1 MYGNFDYLG
10 SKAIKLTFQ
19 QSSLGLR
26 LFFLVALSITL
37 MTLDHRFHHVD
48 QLRASL
54 SIIIYPIRYI
64 VNMPADMGDWASQAF
79 MSRKSLQAENIDLK
93 TKNRLLKAE
102 LQKFNYVKTENLHL
116 RALLKSS
123 KKFDS
128 RVLIAELLSV
138 DLDPY
143 KRQVVINKGSNN
155 DVYPGQPIVDAQ
167 GVMGLV
173 THVSLFTSSA
183 LLITDPNPS
192 LPLQLLRNGMRAIA
206 SGTGAANRIELENI
220 PNNSDIKV
228 GDKFVSS
235 GLGCVFPTGYPAGH
249 IIEINTDPSL
259 PFAHV
264 IAEPAAALDRSRE
277 VLLVWPSDERQTNT
291 SNPCQQIKEVKP

>member
-1 MYGNFDYLG
+1 M
-10 SKAIKLTFQ
+10 
-19 QSSLGLR
+19 
-26 LFFLVALSITL
+26 SITL

-54 SIIIYPIRYI
+54 SLIIYPIRYI
-64 VNMPADMGDWASQAF
+64 VNMPADMGNWASDAF
-79 MSRKSLQAENIDLK
+79 MSRKSLQAENLDLK

-143 KRQVVINKGSNN
+143 KRQVVINKGSNHG
-155 DVYPGQPIVDAQ
+155 VYPGQPMVDAQ
-167 GVMGLV
+167 GVMGLITNV
-173 THVSLFTSSA
+173 GLFTSTA
-183 LLITDPNPS
+183 LLITDPEHATPI
-192 LPLQLLRNGMRAIA
+192 QLLRNGLRAIA
-206 SGTGAANRIELENI
+206 SGTGAANRFELENI

-228 GDKFVSS
+228 GDEFVTS
-235 GLGCVFPTGYPAGH
+235 GLGCVFPTGYPAGR
-249 IIEINTDPSL
+249 IVEINTDPSL
-259 PFAHV
+259 PFAQV

-277 VLLVWPSDERQTNT
+277 VLLVWPSNERLNDAT
-291 SNPCQQIKEVKP
+291 SPCKKIEEAKQ

>member
-1 MYGNFDYLG
+1 
-10 SKAIKLTFQ
+10 
-19 QSSLGLR
+19 
-26 LFFLVALSITL
+26 
-37 MTLDHRFHHVD
+37 MTMDHRFHHVD
-48 QLRASL
+48 QLRAGL
-54 SIIIYPIRYI
+54 SIIIYPIRYL
-64 VNMPADMGDWASQAF
+64 VNMPADMGNWASDAF
-79 MSRKSLQAENIDLK
+79 MTRKSLQTENLDLQ

-102 LQKFNYVKTENLHL
+102 LQKFNYIKTENLHL

-128 RVLIAELLSV
+128 QVLIAELLSV

-143 KRQVVINKGSNN
+143 RKQVVINKGKR
-155 DVYPGQPIVDAQ
+155 DGIYPGQPMVDAQ

-173 THVSLFTSSA
+173 THVGPLSSTA
-183 LLITDPNPS
+183 LLVTDPNHS
-192 LPLQLLRNGMRAIA
+192 LPIQILRNGLRAIA
-206 SGTGAANRIELENI
+206 SGTINRLELKNI

-228 GDKFVSS
+228 GDEFVSS
-235 GLGCVFPTGYPAGH
+235 GLGCVFPTGYPAGR

-277 VLLVWPSDERQTNT
+277 VLLVWPSKEQQNDI
-291 SNPCQQIKEVKP
+291 SNPCQQFKEAKQ